1 MSVTT
6 CLRTTL
12 SALLLVAAPSLAA
25 AAKVYPD
32 PTAATDAL
40 VAAARSGEVKAVL
53 GVLGDRSKGFLVSG
67 DPVSDRAA
75 LARFVELYDRSH
87 EVSSPDETTRT
98 LAIGDDAWP
107 FPIPVV
113 KGKTGWS
120 FDTAAGEKEIL
131 ARRVGQNELDV
142 IQVCIGYVEAQ
153 RDYLARNPDGAGVP
167 HYADRLLSSA
177 GKHDGLYWPSAP
189 GEPESP
195 MGPAVSGAVGQGY
208 TLKRGAN
215 APYHGY
221 HFRLLTGQGPNA
233 EGGALDYREGG
244 KLTRGFAMVA
254 WPASYGKTGV
264 MSFLVNQSG
273 VVLEK
278 DLGSKT
284 ASIAS
289 GLKRFDPDAGWKPVP
304 APAPPP

>member
-1 MSVTT
+1 M
-6 CLRTTL
+6 
-12 SALLLVAAPSLAA
+12 
-25 AAKVYPD
+25 
-32 PTAATDAL
+32 
-40 VAAARSGEVKAVL
+40 
-53 GVLGDRSKGFLVSG
+53 
-67 DPVSDRAA
+67 SDRAT

-87 EVSSPDETTRT
+87 ELSSPDETTRT

-120 FDTAAGEKEIL
+120 FDTTAGEKEIL

-153 RDYLARNPDGAGVP
+153 RDYLTRNPDGASVP
-167 HYADRLLSSA
+167 HYADRLLSSP
-177 GKHDGLYWPSAP
+177 GKHDGLYWQSGP

-195 MGPAVSGAVGQGY
+195 MGPAVSGAIQQGY

-221 HFRLLTGQGPNA
+221 HFRLLTAQGPHA
-233 EGGALDYREGG
+233 DGGALDYRDGG
-244 KLTRGFAMVA
+244 KLTRGFALVA
-254 WPASYGKTGV
+254 WPESYRKSGV

-278 DLGSKT
+278 DLGRNT
-284 ASIAS
+284 AAIAS
-289 GLKRFDPDAGWKPVP
+289 GMKRFDPDAGWKPVQTP
-304 APAPPP
+304 